1 MESQPSESQA
11 VETEPLTLQS
21 RRSNPIVRALLS
33 NPAWILGFF
42 AALVWFALLGSRPL
56 FRPDEGR
63 YGEIPREMLA
73 TGDWL
78 VPHLNG
84 LVYVEKPPLQ
94 YWITAGFYRLFG
106 VEVWSA
112 RLATGLAAALGVAL
126 IGWAARRLWGTRA
139 AVAACAVCASS
150 PLYFLIGQQLTLD
163 MTFTLFLTAALVT
176 FCIAQS
182 VRADRIRCRRW
193 MMLCWAAI
201 AAAVMTKGIAA
212 LAIPAGVLA
221 VYSLW
226 QRDTEVWR
234 TSHLPLGLALCL
246 VLSAPWFI
254 VMSQRVPGFAE
265 FFFVHEHLLRYA
277 TTSANRYEPWWFFL
291 PVVLAGMAP
300 WLPQM
305 FAASRDRAAVSPAR
319 GSFSVERLLWTW
331 VALVVIFFS
340 ASKSKLLPYV
350 LPVVPALALIVA
362 ASVSR
367 MSVRVVRMSVMVT
380 LAVAGILAAGIVAFA
395 QLAREEKQSVL
406 LDAITPGIVAMA
418 LVLALSA
425 GLAFWSARRGNASAS
440 LTQVACGWFV
450 AGALLVGWCA
460 AAAGPLYS
468 AEGMARL
475 LEKRDPAPTHIYNVA
490 YYEQTLPF
498 YLRRTVELVDFRG
511 ELDFGLRL
519 EPSRA
524 LSLQDFTVRWRAES
538 GACALM
544 ARSQYQALSN
554 MGLPMTTLK
563 LDPRLALVC
572 RQ

>member
-1 MESQPSESQA
+1 LILVSLA
-11 VETEPLTLQS
+11 V
-21 RRSNPIVRALLS
+21 
-33 NPAWILGFF
+33 
-42 AALVWFALLGSRPL
+42 LVWLALLGSRPL

-63 YGEIPREMLA
+63 YAEIPREMLA

-94 YWITAGFYRLFG
+94 YWMTAVFYRLFG
-106 VEVWSA
+106 TEVWSA
-112 RLATGLAAALGVAL
+112 RLATGLAALVGIAL
-126 IGWAARRLWGTRA
+126 IGWAAKRLWGTRA
-139 AVAACAVCASS
+139 GLAACAVCASS
-150 PLYFLIGQQLTLD
+150 PLYFMLGQLLTLD

-182 VRADRIRCRRW
+182 VRADRVRCRRW

-201 AAAVMTKGIAA
+201 AAAIMTKGIAA
-212 LAIPAGVLA
+212 LAIPAGVLT

-246 VLSAPWFI
+246 ALSAPWFI

-291 PVVLAGMAP
+291 PVILAGTAP

-305 FAASRDRAAVSPAR
+305 FTAARDPAAVSPAR

-331 VALVVIFFS
+331 AAVVFIFFS

-367 MSVRVVRMSVMVT
+367 MSVRVVRLSAMVT
-380 LAVAGILAAGIVAFA
+380 LAAAGILVAGVVAFA
-395 QLAREEKQSVL
+395 RLAEGEKQSVL
-406 LDAITPGIVAMA
+406 LEAITPGIVAMA
-418 LVLALSA
+418 LVLGLGG
-425 GLAFWSARRGNASAS
+425 GLAFWSARRGNALAS
-440 LTQVACGWFV
+440 LTQVACGWFL
-450 AGALLVGWCA
+450 AGALLIGWCA

-468 AEGMARL
+468 AEGMARK

-498 YLRRTVELVDFRG
+498 YLGRTVELVDFRG

-524 LSLQDFTVRWRAES
+524 LSLQDFTARWRADS

-544 ARSQYQALSN
+544 PRSQYQALSTT
-554 MGLPMTTLK
+554 GLPMTTVE